1 MDMETGMTALLPLFM
16 EFNAH
21 TPYILL
27 YGVMIL
33 VACILF
39 GLWIRQL
46 TKHQDDSDS
55 GM

>member
-1 MDMETGMTALLPLFM
+1 METAMTALLPLFT

-27 YGVMIL
+27 YAVMIL
-33 VACILF
+33 GASILF
-39 GLWIRQL
+39 GIWIKKL
-46 TKHQDDSDS
+46 NDHKDDSDS